1 MFGQKNFNV
10 GQMVAVRDDEEEP
23 WQCARIAAVTPGTIL
38 VKRRPQSTPLAFKH
52 ISPIEALDDHAVKSL
67 VGFDQQLRLKNQEAN
82 GSGQLPAGLCP
93 EDQAAYNLMLPKST
107 PLFAYCML
115 FLAAFTPLF
124 FNLIWL
130 MLANVVNNGEDRQ
143 HFWWY
148 ALVFDNYFMILKGG
162 MFTLFFLTFLPIP
175 EGGHKNLLFFMLAM
189 MWPLCSFGIHLL
201 WLGFEIQSWG
211 VLKLNFPLGAS
222 TAVIAWMPMCL
233 LCQYRPHERF
243 FALKRYVV
251 IIVILVADLIFI
263 SSSHTFVLLFKAYSH
278 GDFGL
283 PESRVFRSLLD
294 LLWLLA
300 FTQLYMAFLGKV
312 WQVGLFLFD
321 TLAPFPDLIRQRML
335 YFATVILDMHR
346 YMYLREMI
354 YMTSSI
360 EVVAFVILKEMI
372 FDIYHFGI
380 KTSPAFQ
387 SLQLMGVPSW
397 QVFLGISK
405 LRWSK
410 YRCLERLT
418 CLLSLFASFLEV
430 PKELVAVFTWTID
443 AEYPHGTATYYF
455 YFAETKVKLIN
466 VPATFDEKF
475 RAWAFTK
482 NAERERAAKSI
493 RPTPVRFD
501 LALANDAVHHSSEEW
516 GKVCSMF
523 ADPCRFRFFQQLTIQ
538 LGGIV
543 FCRYWPRMGC
553 KLASSLMLLLAGPMI
568 RLSPSKDVLNYVHDH
583 TAPRDLVSWI
593 VLAAMVLCDLV
604 ELLLVQWLQSADPA
618 VIKYR
623 LCKFARLFMD
633 SRLLCMALSCHV
645 CCNSDVYLTFAKLK
659 F

>member
-1 MFGQKNFNV
+1 MGTKTCCSSCLRWC
-10 GQMVAVRDDEEEP
+10 GR
-23 WQCARIAAVTPGTIL
+23 CAP
-38 VKRRPQSTPLAFKH
+38 SAF
-52 ISPIEALDDHAVKSL
+52 ICYGWV
-67 VGFDQQLRLKNQEAN
+67 LRSN
-82 GSGQLPAGLCP
+82 
-93 EDQAAYNLMLPKST
+93 
-107 PLFAYCML
+107 
-115 FLAAFTPLF
+115 
-124 FNLIWL
+124 
-130 MLANVVNNGEDRQ
+130 R
-143 HFWWY
+143 
-148 ALVFDNYFMILKGG
+148 
-162 MFTLFFLTFLPIP
+162 
-175 EGGHKNLLFFMLAM
+175 
-189 MWPLCSFGIHLL
+189 
-201 WLGFEIQSWG
+201 
-211 VLKLNFPLGAS
+211 GAS
-222 TAVIAWMPMCL
+222 WSWTFPW
-233 LCQYRPHERF
+233 
-243 FALKRYVV
+243 ALPWRSSPGCPCVCYASTGHTSDSLQRYVV

-263 SSSHTFVLLFKAYSH
+263 SSSHTFVLLFKAYNH

-283 PESRVFRSLLD
+283 PESRVFRGLLD

-335 YFATVILDMHR
+335 YFCHGDLR
-346 YMYLREMI
+346 YAPLHVLTRVDLHDQQHW
-354 YMTSSI
+354 SCCLCDSQ
-360 EVVAFVILKEMI
+360 EMI

-443 AEYPHGTATYYF
+443 AEYPHDTATYYF

-475 RAWAFTK
+475 RAWTFTK

-593 VLAAMVLCDLV
+593 VPAAMVLCDLL

-633 SRLLCMALSCHV
+633 PRLLWMALSCHV

-659 F
+659 FWLGPLKIRLFRPSQCFRGWKIQSGNGSATGMRSTNQHRLFVCV